1 MKKLIITSI
10 LAVLVAAG
18 TIVHAQDWPE
28 EYLGLPGDNM
38 NLYAVMN
45 LFQESKTLEE
55 FERNLNASDSRVNNL
70 DLNGDNFIDYITVT
84 DYVEGKIHTVVL
96 RAVLGRNDFQ
106 DVAVFIVERKNKNKV
121 RIQLIGDEML
131 YGRNYVIEPKVN
143 RPNPGYQGDPLYYD
157 DVIYV
162 GNVYYYDLSWPVID
176 WMFMPSYVAW
186 HSGWYWGYWPA
197 YWQPWSPWYWHHYY
211 GYHYNWYPHYY
222 TYYHH
227 WNHPVHHYYNDFY
240 YTSVRH
246 YSQNVEHRKTEGHY
260 KQTYTRPE
268 SRRDGE
274 DLYRKVYA
282 SRDSR
287 SAVTS
292 GDSRRS
298 AADQS
303 ARVQTQSTVSSD
315 RRSPDAVSKSR
326 EAVSRSREAVTG
338 QAAATDRRD
347 PAEVK
352 STTVTRPSAPDRA
365 EVSRREA
372 ATAPERSSYS
382 APARSS
388 SSSVSSAPARST
400 SSSVSSAPA
409 RSSSSSVSSAPARSS
424 SSSVSSAPA
433 RSSSSSVSSA
443 PARSSSSSSNT
454 RSSYSAPVE
463 KSSSSSSEAAA
474 PARRR

>member
-18 TIVHAQDWPE
+18 AIVRGQDWPE

-84 DYVEGKIHTVVL
+84 DYVDGKIHTIVL

-162 GNVYYYDLSWPVID
+162 GNVYYYDLSWPVLD

-197 YWQPWSPWYWHHYY
+197 YWKPWSPWYWHHYY

-227 WNHPVHHYYNDFY
+227 WNHLVHHYYNDFY

-246 YSQNVEHRKTEGHY
+246 YSKNVEHRKTEGHY

-274 DLYRKVYA
+274 ELYRKVYA

-287 SAVTS
+287 SAVIS

-298 AADQS
+298 AADQA
-303 ARVQTQSTVSSD
+303 ARVPTQSTVSSD
-315 RRSPDAVSKSR
+315 RRSPDAATRSREEVSRSR
-326 EAVSRSREAVTG
+326 EAVSRSRESVNS
-338 QAAATDRRD
+338 QAAATDRRN

-365 EVSRREA
+365 EVIRREA

-388 SSSVSSAPARST
+388 SSSVSSAPSRST
-400 SSSVSSAPA
+400 
-409 RSSSSSVSSAPARSS
+409 
-424 SSSVSSAPA
+424 
-433 RSSSSSVSSA
+433 
-443 PARSSSSSSNT
+443 SSSSNT

-463 KSSSSSSEAAA
+463 KSSVSSAPARSSSSSEAAA